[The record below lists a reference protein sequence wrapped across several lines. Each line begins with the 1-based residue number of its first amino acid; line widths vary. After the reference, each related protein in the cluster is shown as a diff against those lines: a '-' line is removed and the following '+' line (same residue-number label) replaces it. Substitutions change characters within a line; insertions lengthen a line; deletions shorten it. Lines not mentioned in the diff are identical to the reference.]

1 MLERIKSEYE
11 KVDVE
16 RKDNDREVESLREE
30 AREIEAKMAENL
42 KQNEAELNDLL
53 AVFWKLRHEA
63 DVYMDLLANELELD
77 VPPQ

>member
-1 MLERIKSEYE
+1 
-11 KVDVE
+11 
-16 RKDNDREVESLREE
+16 
-30 AREIEAKMAENL
+30 MAENL